1 MNLVN
6 KSYTDN
12 YKSDIENFH
21 MIYKVKIEIMLAAT
35 LKVSTS
41 SGPILLVSRPRS
53 NIASGQIATLP

>member
-41 SGPILLVSRPRS
+41 SGPILLVSRPR
-53 NIASGQIATLP
+53 ATLLQGK